1 MREIVLDTE
10 TTGFDPESGDRIV
23 EIGAVELHNHVA
35 TGNTYHQYIN
45 PERSMPQ
52 EAFEVHGLGDDF
64 LRDKPKFA
72 AIGQQFLDFVQD
84 SKLVIHNAAFDMKF
98 LNAELGWIN
107 LPQLPWEQAV
117 DTLAIARK
125 RFPGSP
131 ASLDA
136 LCRRFNID
144 NSSRTLHGALLDS
157 EILAEVYLELI
168 GGRQPDFA
176 LSTGPSSSGARSS
189 EEWHPSPRPT
199 PLPARLTQQERA
211 LHEAFVENPQIAGSL
226 WNILEHLLHRALQEQ
241 PHPHDHALLYPHRGA
256 SFERRIIPPL
266 PQCFDRA
273 VQKRAYPAPFVSPGL
288 STPPSCRLEI
298 VHPTIVKAE
307 MLPFLSAQKK
317 LEPTFDDA
325 ASELP
330 PWGLDP

>member
-23 EIGAVELHNHVA
+23 EIGAVELWNHVA

-64 LRDKPKFA
+64 LRDKPVFA
-72 AIGQQFLDFVQD
+72 QIADAFLEFVGD
-84 SKLVIHNAAFDMKF
+84 SKMIIHNASFDMKF
-98 LNAELGWIN
+98 LNAELKWLN
-107 LPQLPWEQAV
+107 KRQLPWEQAL

-168 GGRQPDFA
+168 GGKQPDFA
-176 LSTGPSSSGARSS
+176 LSVSKEKTAGASVDTD
-189 EEWHPSPRPT
+189 WRPTRRAT
-199 PLPARLTQQERA
+199 PLPSRITENEKAA
-211 LHEAFVENPQIAGSL
+211 HAAFVEKLGDNAL
-226 WNILEHLLHRALQEQ
+226 WNK
-241 PHPHDHALLYPHRGA
+241 G
-256 SFERRIIPPL
+256 
-266 PQCFDRA
+266 
-273 VQKRAYPAPFVSPGL
+273 
-288 STPPSCRLEI
+288 
-298 VHPTIVKAE
+298 
-307 MLPFLSAQKK
+307 
-317 LEPTFDDA
+317 
-325 ASELP
+325 
-330 PWGLDP
+330 